1 MPRKK
6 SKRARGVTI
15 DRRQPNRPSAPKSVK
30 PFPDRSAFRR
40 SMPLLDPPL
49 SVTLLE
55 DRNDRFGTSAI
66 PAPPR
71 SH

>member
-1 MPRKK
+1 MARKK
-6 SKRARGVTI
+6 SKRVRGVST
-15 DRRQPNRPSAPKSVK
+15 DRSKPNRPSSSAPKSVK

-55 DRNDRFGTSAI
+55 DRHVRDLGA
-66 PAPPR
+66 A
-71 SH
+71 

>member
-1 MPRKK
+1 
-6 SKRARGVTI
+6 
-15 DRRQPNRPSAPKSVK
+15 
-30 PFPDRSAFRR
+30 
-40 SMPLLDPPL
+40 MPLLDPPL